1 MTKKEKQQ
9 AIVTLLVTGIT
20 LGSFCFTAWFHT
32 PNQVSISERR
42 RLAQLPEFTADS
54 ILDGTFMSRFERY
67 SQDQFP
73 FRDTFRRFKSEALFS
88 VYQQKDVHGIYMAD
102 GYAATIEDEINEAS
116 VAHALSAFEN
126 VYNLYLKDGHHA
138 IYAAIVPDK
147 GYYLAEKNG
156 YPSMDY
162 ESFFQKFED
171 GMPYAS
177 FIDLTPTLSLE
188 SFYRTDSHWRQE
200 ALLDTAQVIQTA
212 MAAGEAGEKDTT
224 EDAYAS
230 SVSSNTNEN
239 KISENKT
246 NKSKNDISIHQATD
260 SFYGVY
266 YGQAE
271 LPMSPD
277 TISYVDSEIISQAQ
291 VYNFETGK
299 TSGVYDWDKLDGY
312 DAYDFFLS
320 GPAALLTIENPNASS
335 SALSNASNNAPSNM
349 PSNILSNAPSAKE
362 DCDLIVFRDSYGSSL
377 IPLLIDKYSKI
388 IVIDIRYV
396 VPEMLGEFID
406 LSSDAVDRADVL
418 FLYGTILLNDS
429 STLKK

>member
-1 MTKKEKQQ
+1 MRKKEKPQ
-9 AIVTLLVTGIT
+9 AIVTLLVTGLT
-20 LGSFCFTAWFHT
+20 LGSLCLAAWFHT
-32 PNQVSISERR
+32 PNQISVSERR
-42 RLAQLPEFTADS
+42 RLAQFPTVTTDS
-54 ILDGTFMSRFERY
+54 VLDGTFMSKFEHY

-73 FRDTFRRFKSEALFS
+73 FRDVFRRLKSETLFS
-88 VYQQKDVHGIYMAD
+88 AYQQKDVHGIYMAD

-126 VYNLYLKDGHHA
+126 VYNLYLKDGYHA

-147 GYYLAEKNG
+147 GYYLAEKHG

-162 ESFFQKFED
+162 ESFFQKFQD

-188 SFYRTDSHWRQE
+188 SFYHTDSHWKQE
-200 ALLDTAQVIQTA
+200 TLLDTAQVIQKA
-212 MAAGEAGEKDTT
+212 MAAEETGDEDTI

-230 SVSSNTNEN
+230 SVSSDTN
-239 KISENKT
+239 ENKT
-246 NKSKNDISIHQATD
+246 NKNKNNISIHQATD

-266 YGQAE
+266 YGQAA
-271 LPMSPD
+271 LPMAPD
-277 TISYVDSEIISQAQ
+277 EISYVDSEIISQAQ

-335 SALSNASNNAPSNM
+335 NMQSNASSV
-349 PSNILSNAPSAKE
+349 KE
-362 DCDLIVFRDSYGSSL
+362 DRELIVFRDSYGSSL
-377 IPLLIDKYSKI
+377 IPLLIDNYSKI

-396 VPEMLGEFID
+396 SPKKIGEFID
-406 LSSDAVDRADVL
+406 FSLDAVDRADVL

>member
-1 MTKKEKQQ
+1 MTRKEKQQ
-9 AIVTLLVTGIT
+9 AIAILLVTGIT
-20 LGSFCFTAWFHT
+20 LGALCLTAWFHT
-32 PNQVSISERR
+32 PNQVSVSERR
-42 RLAQLPEFTADS
+42 RLAQFPTVTTDS
-54 ILDGTFMSRFERY
+54 ILDGTFMSKFESY

-73 FRDTFRRFKSEALFS
+73 FRDTFRRLKSEALFS

-116 VAHALSAFEN
+116 VAHALSVFEN
-126 VYNLYLKDGHHA
+126 VYKLYLKDGHHA
-138 IYAAIVPDK
+138 IYAAIIPDK

-156 YPSMDY
+156 YPFMDY

-200 ALLDTAQVIQTA
+200 MLLDTAQVLKNA
-212 MAAGEAGEKDTT
+212 MAAEDKDAIK
-224 EDAYAS
+224 DPS
-230 SVSSNTNEN
+230 SSSNGTNEN
-239 KISENKT
+239 KISED
-246 NKSKNDISIHQATD
+246 KNDISIHQATD

-266 YGQAE
+266 YGQAA
-271 LPMSPD
+271 LPMALD

-299 TSGVYDWDKLDGY
+299 TGGVYDWDKLDGY

-320 GPAALLTIENPNASS
+320 GPAALLTIENPNAPKNS
-335 SALSNASNNAPSNM
+335 LSNSLN
-349 PSNILSNAPSAKE
+349 AKE
-362 DCDLIVFRDSYGSSL
+362 DRDLIVFRDSYGSSL
-377 IPLLIDKYSKI
+377 IPLLIDTYSKI
-388 IVIDIRYV
+388 IVVDIRYV
-396 VPEMLGEFID
+396 TPKKLGEFID
-406 LSSDAVDRADVL
+406 FSSDAVDRADVL

>member
-9 AIVTLLVTGIT
+9 AIATLLVTGLT
-20 LGSFCFTAWFHT
+20 LGSLCFASWFHT
-32 PNQVSISERR
+32 PNQISISERR
-42 RLAQLPEFTADS
+42 RLAQLPEFTVNS
-54 ILDGTFMSRFERY
+54 VLDGTFMSKFERY

-73 FRDTFRRFKSEALFS
+73 FRDTFRRLKSEALFS
-88 VYQQKDVHGIYMAD
+88 GYQQKDVHGIYMAD

-147 GYYLAEKNG
+147 GYYLAEKSG

-162 ESFFQKFED
+162 GSFFQKFED

-212 MAAGEAGEKDTT
+212 MAAGETDTT
-224 EDAYAS
+224 EDAYAF
-230 SVSSNTNEN
+230 SVSSDTN
-239 KISENKT
+239 ENKT
-246 NKSKNDISIHQATD
+246 NKNKNDISIHQATD

-266 YGQAE
+266 YGQAA

-320 GPAALLTIENPNASS
+320 GAAALLTIENQ
-335 SALSNASNNAPSNM
+335 
-349 PSNILSNAPSAKE
+349 NAPSAKE

-377 IPLLIDKYSKI
+377 IPLLIDNYSKI

>member
-1 MTKKEKQQ
+1 MTKKEKRQ
-9 AIVTLLVTGIT
+9 AIITLLITGIT
-20 LGSFCFTAWFHT
+20 LGSLCLAAWFHT

-42 RLAQLPEFTADS
+42 RLAQLPELTVNS
-54 ILDGTFMSRFERY
+54 VLDGTFMSKFESY

-73 FRDTFRRFKSEALFS
+73 FRDIFRRLKSETLFS
-88 VYQQKDVHGIYMAD
+88 VYQQKDVHGIYMTE

-126 VYNLYLKDGHHA
+126 VYKLYLKDGHHA

-177 FIDLTPTLSLE
+177 FIDLTPTLSIE

-200 ALLDTAQVIQTA
+200 MLFDTAQVLKNA
-212 MAAGEAGEKDTT
+212 MATEGKDAIKDT
-224 EDAYAS
+224 S
-230 SVSSNTNEN
+230 NSSNGTNEN
-239 KISENKT
+239 KPNENET
-246 NKSKNDISIHQATD
+246 NKNKNDVSIHQATD

-266 YGQAE
+266 YGQAA

-299 TSGVYDWDKLDGY
+299 TGGVYDWDKIYGD

-335 SALSNASNNAPSNM
+335 NVLSNALN
-349 PSNILSNAPSAKE
+349 AKE
-362 DCDLIVFRDSYGSSL
+362 DRDLIVFRDSYGSSL
-377 IPLLIDKYSKI
+377 IPFLIDNYSKI

-396 VPEMLGEFID
+396 SPKKLGEFID
-406 LSSDAVDRADVL
+406 FSSDTVDRADVL

>member
-1 MTKKEKQQ
+1 MRKKEKQQ
-9 AIVTLLVTGIT
+9 AIATLLVTGIT
-20 LGSFCFTAWFHT
+20 LGSLCLAAWFHT
-32 PNQVSISERR
+32 PNQVSVSERR
-42 RLAQLPEFTADS
+42 RLAQLPELTVNS
-54 ILDGTFMSRFERY
+54 VLDGTFMSKFESY

-73 FRDTFRRFKSEALFS
+73 FRDAFRRLKSETLFS
-88 VYQQKDVHGIYMAD
+88 VYQQKDVHGIYMAE

-126 VYNLYLKDGHHA
+126 VYKSYLEDGHHA

-147 GYYLAEKNG
+147 GYYLAEKNR

-177 FIDLTPTLSLE
+177 FIDLTSMLSIE

-200 ALLDTAQVIQTA
+200 MLLDTAQVLKNA
-212 MAAGEAGEKDTT
+212 MATEDKDAIKDT
-224 EDAYAS
+224 S
-230 SVSSNTNEN
+230 NSSNGTNEN
-239 KISENKT
+239 KPNENET
-246 NKSKNDISIHQATD
+246 NKNKNDISIHQATD

-266 YGQAE
+266 YGQAA

-335 SALSNASNNAPSNM
+335 NA
-349 PSNILSNAPSAKE
+349 LSNAPSAKE
-362 DCDLIVFRDSYGSSL
+362 DRDLIVFRDSYGSSL
-377 IPLLIDKYSKI
+377 IPLLIDNYSKI

-396 VPEMLGEFID
+396 SPKKIGEFID
-406 LSSDAVDRADVL
+406 FSSDTVDHADVL